1 MHNIAITH
9 IRESQKLINS
19 EDIKLGFHPLGITMN
34 KIKEIIIKKHT
45 TKIND
50 LTLQ

>member
-19 EDIKLGFHPLGITMN
+19 GRYKLGFHPVLYYTLN
-34 KIKEIIIKKHT
+34 KIKEIIKKKP
-45 TKIND
+45 KIND